1 MRCHRKMSMIHC
13 YVKKLQKYVY
23 NIILFFFKVYI
34 CICVCVGFFFSYNQR
49 KIGKGIHQA
58 VHGDHLEHR
67 IRGGIILL
75 YILVNILNY
84 VNSTLFCTDEIKQNK
99 VYLLGMC
106 RGFSNSLF
114 QDHI

>member
-1 MRCHRKMSMIHC
+1 MC
-13 YVKKLQKYVY
+13 
-23 NIILFFFKVYI
+23 
-34 CICVCVGFFFSYNQR
+34 GFFFFHITRERYERVYIKLFMVTTLS
-49 KIGKGIHQA
+49 IE
-58 VHGDHLEHR
+58 LE
-67 IRGGIILL
+67 GGIILL

-84 VNSTLFCTDEIKQNK
+84 VNSTLFCTEEIKQNK